1 MNAIARK
8 LLLPLLALLVLLLM
22 IGWLAGAFSP
32 KIAPGLAPAT
42 GADSTA
48 LLAVVRRTEP
58 VYEPVP
64 ASVEARET
72 TVIAARLLAR
82 ITEVTGRAGD
92 QVAAGDLLVQL
103 EDAELRARERQAE
116 EQVRSVRA
124 RLREA
129 EQSFVR
135 AQELHDRQLISEADL
150 DAARASF
157 AELEA
162 ELAGAEQGLQEAQTA
177 LGYTR
182 VRAPIAGRVVDRF
195 AEPGDT
201 VSPGQKIL
209 SIYNP
214 FSLRV
219 EAWVREGLA
228 LALSEGQA
236 LAVDIPAAERR
247 LSATIEEIV
256 PAANPGSRA
265 FLIKAIL
272 PSEAGLLPGLYARVQ
287 VPAGERERLLIPV
300 ERVARIGQ
308 LDVVWVVTEQG
319 TSRRF
324 LRLGE
329 PRTDGLVEVLA
340 GLVEGERIALPPI
353 NTGL

>member
-1 MNAIARK
+1 MNAIVRK
-8 LLLPLLALLVLLLM
+8 LLLPLAALLLLLAM
-22 IGWLAGAFSP
+22 IAWMAGVFAP
-32 KIAPGLAPAT
+32 RIAPGLAPLSGVEGDDLHT
-42 GADSTA
+42 
-48 LLAVVRRTEP
+48 VQRRVEP
-58 VYEPVP
+58 VFEPVP

-82 ITEVTGRAGD
+82 ITALPVRAGD

-103 EDAELRARERQAE
+103 EDAELLARERQAE

-129 EQSFVR
+129 EQSYTR
-135 AQELHDRQLISEADL
+135 ARELNERQLMSDADL

-162 ELAGAEQGLQEAQTA
+162 ALAAAEQGLQEAQTA
-177 LGYTR
+177 LGYAQI
-182 VRAPIAGRVVDRF
+182 RAPIAGRVVDRF

-214 FSLRV
+214 YSLRV

-228 LALSEGQA
+228 LDLAEGQT
-236 LAVDIPAAERR
+236 LRVEIPAAGRMLEA
-247 LSATIEEIV
+247 SIEEIV

-272 PSEAGLLPGLYARVQ
+272 PAEGALLPGLYARVQ
-287 VPAGERERLLIPV
+287 VPAGTRERLLIPRD
-300 ERVARIGQ
+300 RVAEIGQ
-308 LDVVWVVTEQG
+308 LDLVWVEGEQG
-319 TSRRF
+319 SSRRF
-324 LRLGE
+324 VRLGE
-329 PRTDGLVEVLA
+329 TRADGWVEVL
-340 GLVEGERIALPPI
+340 GGVSEGESLALPPI
-353 NTGL
+353 DTGL